1 MKDIEIFFRR
11 SANLFS
17 LLILL
22 GIGINTAIGQGFGKN
37 KVQYSDFKWEY
48 IQSKHFDVY
57 FTQGCRDI
65 AEFAATAAES
75 AYVTISYTLRWDLQ
89 KRISL
94 IIYNS
99 HNDFQSTNVSLGY
112 LYEGIGGF
120 TELFKNRVVL
130 PWEGSYKEFK
140 STLHH
145 ELVHAMINDLVYGGS
160 IQSVVSGRV
169 SLNIPLWF
177 GEGFAEYS
185 SDMWDSRADMF
196 MRDLAVN
203 GDIPPIMYLN
213 GYYAYKGGQSVM
225 KYIAEKYGEEKIGEI
240 LSRMKGTRS
249 VEGGFKAAIG
259 LDLEELSKKWQ
270 KHIKKQYWPD
280 IADRE
285 EPEEFALRMTDHQK
299 MRNFQNVSPAISPGG
314 GKIAFLSDKSGYADV
329 YLMSAVDGRIIEKL
343 VSGQKTP
350 ELEEL
355 KWLNPGISWSPDG
368 KKIVIA
374 TKSGDK
380 DGLIILDV
388 KTKEI
393 VSHKFDLDG
402 IFTAAWSPSGDEI
415 AFVGNKDGYR
425 DIYIFD
431 LNSEKIRKITDDPFD
446 DTEPSW
452 SPDGS
457 KIAFASD
464 RGDYLM
470 KSDLPDD
477 FKIVNYD
484 FGPKDIY
491 VMNSD
496 GSGVERITNTPYNEN
511 FPSWAHTQNKL
522 SFTSDRVGIWNIY
535 IHDFDNDTE
544 YPITN
549 TLTGVFQLSW
559 SADDTKLAFSALSKG
574 GYDIY
579 VLKNPLN
586 IKEGDVVLEKTQWVK
601 KIESEG
607 LTPSTVTK
615 AYHAKARSVSIKR
628 LAKQNNDYSK
638 YVFATGYNSDSTKI
652 TANGMKDAQLDT
664 SILVAADGSYVSQPY
679 KTKFS
684 LDLIDGVAGYN
695 TFFGFQGTTVMYFS
709 DVLGNHQIQLGA
721 DFLIDLENSD
731 YFLTYFYLP
740 RRTNYGITAFHTAD
754 FFSGS
759 RFGSAPIRY
768 RTFGIGLTV
777 SRPFSKFKRLDYSA
791 TWFNVIKEDISSFN
805 GQDERVSTI
814 LPEIKLVHDTVLC
827 GRTGPIDGSRYIVR
841 FQLSPKYNKN
851 SFNFQKVE
859 FDYRKYWKVSWFHSF
874 AARISAGATFG
885 PDAPDYF
892 LGGTSGWINWS
903 VADDVNF
910 SEQVSDVQNLYF
922 SEFKMPLRGAA
933 YYQLIGKRYVLSNY
947 EFRFPM
953 ISRLDLGWPL
963 PLRFPLIMG
972 VMFTDIGLA
981 WGPEKLLLTKTG
993 ADGNKRLN
1001 DGFLGYGIGAR
1012 IPLGFFMLKID
1023 MAWNNNL
1030 NSTSKPSYFFSLG
1043 SDF

>member
-1 MKDIEIFFRR
+1 MIDRGKILMISTYLLSVIIVLGLGFD
-11 SANLFS
+11 S
-17 LLILL
+17 LL
-22 GIGINTAIGQGFGKN
+22 GQGFGKN
-37 KVQYSDFKWEY
+37 KVQYSDFKWEF

-57 FTQGCRDI
+57 FTQGGRKI
-65 AEFAATAAES
+65 AEFAATSAES

-99 HNDFQSTNVSLGY
+99 HNDFQSTNVSLSY

-145 ELVHAMINDLVYGGS
+145 ELVHAMVNDLVYGGS

-185 SDMWDSRADMF
+185 SDMWDTRADMF
-196 MRDLAVN
+196 MRDLAIN
-203 GDIPPIMYLN
+203 GDIPPITHLN

-225 KYIAEKYGEEKIGEI
+225 RYIGEKYGEEKIGEI

-270 KHIKKQYWPD
+270 KHIKRQYWPD

-285 EPEEFALRMTDHQK
+285 EPEEFALRMTDHIK

-329 YLMSAVDGRIIEKL
+329 YLMSAVDGRIIDKL

-374 TKSGDK
+374 TKSGDR

-402 IFTAAWSPSGDEI
+402 IFTASWSPTGDEI

-431 LNSEKIRKITDDPFD
+431 LKTKKINRITNDPFD

-470 KSDLPDD
+470 NSDLPDNFNPVD
-477 FKIVNYD
+477 YD

-496 GSGVERITNTPYNEN
+496 GSEIKRITNTPYNEN
-511 FPSWAHTQNKL
+511 FPSWAHTENKL

-544 YPITN
+544 YPLTN

-579 VLKNPLN
+579 VLKNPLK
-586 IKEGDVVLEKTQWVK
+586 IKEGDIVLEKTQWVK
-601 KIESEG
+601 QIESEG
-607 LTPSTVTK
+607 LTPSDVTK
-615 AYHAKARSVSIKR
+615 AYHAKARSVSLKR

-638 YVFATGYNSDSTKI
+638 YVFATGYNKDSTK
-652 TANGMKDAQLDT
+652 TNSNGMNVAQLD
-664 SILVAADGSYVSQPY
+664 SNILIAADGSYVAQPY

-684 LDLIDGVAGYN
+684 LDLVDGVAGYN
-695 TFFGFQGTTVMYFS
+695 TFFGFQGTTIMYFS

-759 RFGSAPIRY
+759 RFGGTIRY
-768 RTFGIGLTV
+768 RTYGFGLTI
-777 SRPFSKFKRLDYSA
+777 SRPFSKFKRLEYSA
-791 TWFNVIKEDISSFN
+791 TWFNVIKEDIFFQSQN
-805 GQDERVSTI
+805 EKVSTI
-814 LPEIKLVHDTVLC
+814 LPEIRLVHDTVLY
-827 GRTGPIDGSRYIVR
+827 GMTGPIDGSRYFIRMQV
-841 FQLSPKYNKN
+841 SPKYSDN

-859 FDYRKYWKVSWFHSF
+859 FDYRRYWRVNWFHSF
-874 AARISAGATFG
+874 AARISAGASFG

-892 LGGTSGWINWS
+892 LGGTPGWINWS
-903 VADDVNF
+903 VADEVNF
-910 SEQVSDVQNLYF
+910 NEQVSDVQNLYF
-922 SEFKMPLRGAA
+922 SEFKMPLRGAS
-933 YYQLIGKRYVLSNY
+933 YYQLIGKRFVLSNY

-972 VMFTDIGLA
+972 AIFTDVGLA
-981 WGPEKLLLTKTG
+981 WGPHKLMLTKSDPDIPG
-993 ADGNKRLN
+993 IKRLE

-1012 IPLGFFMLKID
+1012 IPLGFFLLKID
-1023 MAWNNNL
+1023 MAWANDL
-1030 NSTSKPSYFFSLG
+1030 YSTSKPLYFFSLG
-1043 SDF
+1043 TDF